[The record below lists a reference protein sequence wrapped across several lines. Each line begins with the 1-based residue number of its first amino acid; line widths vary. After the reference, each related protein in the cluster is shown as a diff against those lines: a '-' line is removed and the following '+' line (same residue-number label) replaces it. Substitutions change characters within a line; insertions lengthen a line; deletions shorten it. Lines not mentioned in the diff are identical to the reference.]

1 MREKRKR
8 IIISVVVIC
17 AALITLYFIFFR
29 EYGVT
34 GNEWFLLQGE
44 RMEDVS
50 AFCDEMDDVFTLYI
64 GGYISE
70 DDFRNEEIL
79 LRKEFA
85 ILKAKYEAKDKE
97 INIITGSHSWASKKG
112 EECLDNIFLHLEE
125 FMSVEYAD
133 MDVESVL
140 ANYLVLNETLE
151 DDVLTYTVLYQWIAD
166 GEFIRNGYIDGEAI
180 ENAYPGME
188 EIENDNTGK

>member
-1 MREKRKR
+1 MRAKRKKIVISIT
-8 IIISVVVIC
+8 IICFVLV
-17 AALITLYFIFFR
+17 ALYFIFFR

-34 GNEWFLLQGE
+34 GNEWFLSQGE

-70 DDFRNEEIL
+70 EDFRNEEIL

-85 ILKAKYEAKDKE
+85 ILKAKHKTKDE
-97 INIITGSHSWASKKG
+97 ETNIITGSHSWASKKG
-112 EECLDNIFLHLEE
+112 EECLNNIFLHLEK
-125 FMSVEYAD
+125 FISVEYAD
-133 MDVESVL
+133 MDKDSIL

-151 DDVLTYTVLYQWIAD
+151 DDILTYTILYQWIAD
-166 GEFIRNGYIDGEAI
+166 GEFIRNSYIDGEMLE
-180 ENAYPGME
+180 ENFPEME
-188 EIENDNTGK
+188 ENGNDNTSE